1 MVQPWQTGTVIRIEN
16 ATPSTRRFWISM
28 NSGEPFHFLPG
39 QFVTLDLPIH
49 EKPAKRWRS
58 YSIASWPDGTPVIEL
73 VIVQLEGG
81 VGTKYL
87 FEEITVGSELVLRG
101 PQGSFTLPESLEK
114 DIFLICTGTGIA
126 PFRAMANHVLNHN
139 LPHKDIYLIFGCRRL
154 GDALYQKEMED
165 LEENLPGFH
174 YLPVFSREI
183 PENLNHLIRTGYVH
197 AVYEE
202 ICNKKNVTTNSS
214 VPSLLSREGEKSDEP
229 STINYQPSIENDQ
242 RPTANGQLST
252 IHYPLSTILHPA
264 SFYLCGW
271 KVMIDE
277 AKSRITAM
285 GYDRKAIHL
294 ELYG

>member
-1 MVQPWQTGTVIRIEN
+1 MLQPWQTGTVIRIEN
-16 ATPSTRRFWISM
+16 ATPTTRRFWISM
-28 NSGEPFHFLPG
+28 NSGEAFHFLPG

-58 YSIASWPDGTPVIEL
+58 YSIASWPDETPVIEL
-73 VIVQLEGG
+73 VIVLLEGG

-87 FEEITVGSELVLRG
+87 FEEVSVGSELTLRG
-101 PQGSFTLPESLEK
+101 PQGSFTLPEPLEK

-139 LPHKDIYLIFGCRRL
+139 LPHKEIYLIFGCRRL

-174 YLPVFSREI
+174 YLPVFSREV

-197 AVYEE
+197 AVFEE
-202 ICNKKNVTTNSS
+202 ICKKKIETANP
-214 VPSLLSREGEKSDEP
+214 PSPGSGGQSGQ
-229 STINYQPSIENDQ
+229 QPSPNDLL
-242 RPTANGQLST
+242 PTASYQL
-252 IHYPLSTILHPA
+252 PTILHPA

-277 AKSRITAM
+277 AKARIAAL
-285 GYDRKAIHL
+285 GYDRKSIHL